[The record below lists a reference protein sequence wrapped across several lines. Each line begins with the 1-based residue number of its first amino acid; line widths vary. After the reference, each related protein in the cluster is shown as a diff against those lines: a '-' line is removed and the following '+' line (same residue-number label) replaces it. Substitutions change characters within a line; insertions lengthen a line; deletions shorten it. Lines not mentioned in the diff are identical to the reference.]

1 MPTMSLFDRDD
12 PDRFGMGSLLIC
24 KTLIVVPQISEHQNQ
39 CKVNPMA
46 LAWESSQN
54 GAVSYKNEGH
64 YLKRD
69 TLAIITCDVTYQL
82 DTHVS

>member
-1 MPTMSLFDRDD
+1 
-12 PDRFGMGSLLIC
+12 
-24 KTLIVVPQISEHQNQ
+24 
-39 CKVNPMA
+39 MA

-54 GAVSYKNEGH
+54 GTVSYKNEGH

-69 TLAIITCDVTYQL
+69 TLAIITCNVTYQL